1 MIFISR
7 PADTHVETSLF
18 LSLYR
23 VIFGCEQECFDSF
36 YSKKVLYSINIDQV
50 ESAVWIY
57 GARETV
63 SRSFVYFSC
72 NLGKNEHN

>member
-1 MIFISR
+1 MGNYVI
-7 PADTHVETSLF
+7 PHVETSLF

-23 VIFGCEQECFDSF
+23 IIFGCEQARFDSF

-57 GARETV
+57 GACETV

-72 NLGKNEHN
+72 NLGKSEHN